1 MTKQMLWYIR
11 QHFREDISLEDL
23 AESVGLHPAY
33 VCTLFKKNVGRSYL
47 ACLHGER
54 LQAAKKLLVETD
66 FTVEQIAAQVGYNS
80 ASQLARV
87 FRKYENSSPSAF
99 RHGK

>member
-1 MTKQMLWYIR
+1 MEEFR
-11 QHFREDISLEDL
+11 Q
-23 AESVGLHPAY
+23 
-33 VCTLFKKNVGRSYL
+33 
-47 ACLHGER
+47 GE
-54 LQAAKKLLVETD
+54 QAGGAAAKKLLTETD